1 MVIFHSSNASR
12 GARHAGRAGGPGL
25 QEVIVIALAAGRIA
39 RAVSI
44 DEISAPL
51 RDRLS
56 RPSQRTGASERWR
69 RITADLV
76 QCPVCTGWWSSLL
89 LSMVW
94 PGGYRLRRGLSV
106 AGAQVLLTLAERLV
120 SEQGRVA
127 IRQAEE
133 EQAPPVTVRA
143 F

>member
-1 MVIFHSSNASR
+1 MFFHGSNTRSV
-12 GARHAGRAGGPGL
+12 ARRAAGPGL
-25 QEVIVIALAAGRIA
+25 QEVIVIAFASDRIA
-39 RAVSI
+39 RAISI

-56 RPSQRTGASERWR
+56 RPSQQTHSSARLRQ
-69 RITADLV
+69 TAARLV
-76 QCPVCTGWWSSLL
+76 ECPVCTGWWTSLM

-106 AGAQVLLTLAERLV
+106 AGAQVFLTLAERLV
-120 SEQGRVA
+120 SEQGRLA

-133 EQAPPVTVRA
+133 RD
-143 F
+143 